1 MTACQILVTVA
12 AMVLSF
18 AAAGIFFSVRMRK
31 KVDYMLDALEDN
43 ETNFRFR
50 EDAATGRKFNRTL
63 NRIRQIFEKE
73 RAGISEQEKY
83 YGQMLDHVQTGI
95 IVTDE
100 NGGGVEYC
108 NARALEILEMSSLS
122 SIRQIRRSSPELAD
136 ALAAVCGGHEE
147 KAVCTGKSSSMTL
160 SVTASSATIR
170 GRRVK
175 IAAFNDI
182 SSDMEENEAESWT
195 KLIRVLTH
203 EIMNTVTPI
212 ASLSEALAQYAVPT
226 DAAGGSTEAAGRQD
240 APEAAGPDFRAGLEA
255 ISSASRSLIR
265 FVDSYRSLTRMP
277 TPEKSAF
284 YLRELVDNVLRLM
297 EKEMREADITCSY
310 LEKSEDILLYA
321 DMGQI
326 SQIFVNMLK
335 NAVQA
340 EATEIEI
347 DAEIDKTESV
357 VVNVSNN
364 GLPIS
369 RENREEIFVPFYTTK
384 PSGSGIGLSIS
395 RQIMRLHNGSIRLT
409 RSDGERTTFT
419 LTFR

>member
-100 NGGGVEYC
+100 DGGGVEYC

-147 KAVCTGKSSSMTL
+147 KEVCTGKSSSMTL

-255 ISSASRSLIR
+255 ISSSSRSLIR

-297 EKEMREADITCSY
+297 EKEMREAGITCSY

-340 EATEIEI
+340 EATEIE
-347 DAEIDKTESV
+347 
-357 VVNVSNN
+357 
-364 GLPIS
+364 
-369 RENREEIFVPFYTTK
+369 EEIFVPFYTTK

>member
-1 MTACQILVTVA
+1 
-12 AMVLSF
+12 
-18 AAAGIFFSVRMRK
+18 
-31 KVDYMLDALEDN
+31 
-43 ETNFRFR
+43 
-50 EDAATGRKFNRTL
+50 
-63 NRIRQIFEKE
+63 
-73 RAGISEQEKY
+73 
-83 YGQMLDHVQTGI
+83 
-95 IVTDE
+95 
-100 NGGGVEYC
+100 
-108 NARALEILEMSSLS
+108 
-122 SIRQIRRSSPELAD
+122 
-136 ALAAVCGGHEE
+136 
-147 KAVCTGKSSSMTL
+147 
-160 SVTASSATIR
+160 
-170 GRRVK
+170 
-175 IAAFNDI
+175 
-182 SSDMEENEAESWT
+182 
-195 KLIRVLTH
+195 
-203 EIMNTVTPI
+203 
-212 ASLSEALAQYAVPT
+212 
-226 DAAGGSTEAAGRQD
+226 
-240 APEAAGPDFRAGLEA
+240 
-255 ISSASRSLIR
+255 
-265 FVDSYRSLTRMP
+265 MP

-284 YLRELVDNVLRLM
+284 YLRGLVDNVLRLM